1 MRKIINYLLYLA
13 IGFAL
18 TLAGISITEQTLWW
32 FAIMVLVVLVDVFS
46 AYDMAKR
53 LTT

>member
-1 MRKIINYLLYLA
+1 MRTLVSYLLYLA
-13 IGFAL
+13 VGVAL
-18 TLAGISITEQTLWW
+18 PLAGISITQQTLSW
-32 FAIMVLVVLVDVFS
+32 FAIMVLVALVDVFS